1 MKIHHAA
8 AIVAA
13 LSVLG
18 GCGGNDAADQ
28 GEPPQGATSYAEVTP
43 TLGSLDTFQTVSIDD
58 SGNSVVQAYE
68 ERVTAVGA
76 DGSYQLTQD
85 DPLNQTAT
93 VNGITYRY
101 DPTVRQYGP
110 TAANNVQSGYTVT
123 LPSGGTATCTMT
135 IQSGVHTKPMYV
147 GQTWST
153 RYTVT
158 CGSATTAYL
167 NTGTVAAVESV
178 TVPAGT
184 FTTLKEIY
192 SSSWTTAAGQQIV
205 EHSILWMDPAHGFFT
220 VKRASTYERSGNVP
234 LHHVDQQTVE
244 LQSRH

>member
-18 GCGGNDAADQ
+18 GCGGSDAGDTGQAPSN
-28 GEPPQGATSYAEVTP
+28 GTTYAEVTP
-43 TLGSLDTFQTVSIDD
+43 TLGSLDSFESVSIDD
-58 SGNSVVQAYE
+58 AGNTVAQAFE

-85 DPLNQTAT
+85 DPLNQTFT
-93 VNGITYRY
+93 VNGITYHY

-110 TAANNVQSGYTVT
+110 TAANNIQSGYTVT
-123 LPSGGTATCTMT
+123 LPSGGTATCTMA
-135 IQSGVHTKPMYV
+135 IQSGVHAKPFYV
-147 GQTWST
+147 GQAWST
-153 RYTVT
+153 RYAIT
-158 CGSATTAYL
+158 CGSVTTAYL
-167 NTGTVAAVESV
+167 STGTVDAVESV

-184 FTTLKEIY
+184 FTTLKETY
-192 SSSWTTAAGQQIV
+192 ASSWTTSAGQQIV
-205 EHSILWMDPAHGFFT
+205 EHTVLWMDPAHGFFT